1 MTSSRESHGMEYGQM
16 AKSKNRT
23 RKSADKSDR
32 KSKSSSR
39 ATQARPATQAFS
51 YAGRIPVIR
60 DAVKS
65 LGGSARIA
73 ELFEEIGTGKDGE
86 FATPRRIAAA
96 IRHQPDDAPPVLQNV
111 GGVVSLVKRAAKT
124 AKRATVNR
132 KRTRAAK

>member
-1 MTSSRESHGMEYGQM
+1 M

-32 KSKSSSR
+32 KKKSSSR

-51 YAGRIPVIR
+51 YAGRVPVLR
-60 DAVKS
+60 DAIKS
-65 LGGSARIA
+65 LGGSATVA
-73 ELFEEIGTGKDGE
+73 ELFAIVGTGTDGE
-86 FATPRRIAAA
+86 FATMRRIAAT

-124 AKRATVNR
+124 TKRATVSR

>member
-1 MTSSRESHGMEYGQM
+1 MATKKSRKTSAS
-16 AKSKNRT
+16 KS
-23 RKSADKSDR
+23 RKSGKSD
-32 KSKSSSR
+32 KSR

>member
-1 MTSSRESHGMEYGQM
+1 M
-16 AKSKNRT
+16 AKSKSRT

-51 YAGRIPVIR
+51 YAGRVPVLR

-65 LGGSARIA
+65 LGGSATVA
-73 ELFEEIGTGKDGE
+73 ELFAEVGTGADGE
-86 FATPRRIAAA
+86 FATPRRIAAT

-111 GGVVSLVKRAAKT
+111 GGVVSLVKRARKQE
-124 AKRATVNR
+124 KRATVSR